1 MKEKLDSVEVTCSN
15 ELNLTVSSKTCKREW
30 IFVLKTTKQLK
41 AVALL
46 QDEHRTHFS
55 IKHVYPM
62 LPGKQSSNQIESGK
76 ALTTDQEWLTNVDKI
91 GHELE
96 SNETVVSHR
105 VKICFSTD
113 IYGTFRQAVCFDFIG
128 LEDEAILVKH
138 FCIDVVPLEEY
149 DKIQEIKNDILTV
162 TRTRWNSSN
171 AELVPYK
178 TVQIYSVHSSTA
190 AQDSEKEADLLERYP
205 CPQADTFVLSQSTI
219 SGKLTETNY
228 QQWMHTLLYIEEM
241 ARFDLIA
248 KFNLTTNLKITNNF
262 ILAPNGMATST
273 AKYSHSGE
281 LFGVLV
287 SFKNFLHLRCC
298 GFNIFLCV
306 FFRNFHKT
314 FQKRHHLVI

>member
-1 MKEKLDSVEVTCSN
+1 MKLF
-15 ELNLTVSSKTCKREW
+15 L
-30 IFVLKTTKQLK
+30 
-41 AVALL
+41 
-46 QDEHRTHFS
+46 
-55 IKHVYPM
+55 
-62 LPGKQSSNQIESGK
+62 
-76 ALTTDQEWLTNVDKI
+76 
-91 GHELE
+91 
-96 SNETVVSHR
+96 
-105 VKICFSTD
+105 
-113 IYGTFRQAVCFDFIG
+113 GTFRQAVCFDFHG
-128 LEDEAILVKH
+128 HEAILVKH

-162 TRTRWNSSN
+162 TRTRWNASN

-178 TVQIYSVHSSTA
+178 AVQIYSVHSSTA
-190 AQDSEKEADLLERYP
+190 AQDIEKENELLERYP

-219 SGKLTETNY
+219 SGKLTENNY

-287 SFKNFLHLRCC
+287 SIFVIVSSSIRFKNEISILGTFTKYLR
-298 GFNIFLCV
+298 GNSTWLS
-306 FFRNFHKT
+306 HS
-314 FQKRHHLVI
+314 